1 MKKIICMVM
10 ALLMVQPGYRASTC
24 RYPAQR
30 HELPEVSFEE
40 VACQLELALGLFTGE
55 KEEEPLEG
63 DGTEETEEKPRE
75 KTLTEEE
82 WEELLMVG
90 AIILLRAALTLLIH
104 WEIKNEMVHEPKDEK
119 NG

>member
-1 MKKIICMVM
+1 MELFEKVFREVVEVLIIPVELIGVLIILQAAVVNFIGYVRKKKGV
-10 ALLMVQPGYRASTC
+10 R
-24 RYPAQR
+24 
-30 HELPEVSFEE
+30 
-40 VACQLELALGLFTGE
+40 LALAQSLATA
-55 KEEEPLEG
+55 LEFKLASEILR
-63 DGTEETEEKPRE
+63 TVVVQ
-75 KTLTEEE
+75 E